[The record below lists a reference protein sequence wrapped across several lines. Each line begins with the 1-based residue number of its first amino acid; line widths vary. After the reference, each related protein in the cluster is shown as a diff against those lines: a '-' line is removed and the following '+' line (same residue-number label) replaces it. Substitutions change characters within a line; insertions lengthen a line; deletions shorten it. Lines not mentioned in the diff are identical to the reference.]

1 MAFEVMLV
9 PTQRGAAREVRNP
22 FTGEEI
28 VAADEEMDAGELAAA
43 RAVLARY
50 PRLPGGGDGALDLG
64 DARLELSLDAGGS
77 LVKVLGDLA
86 RAAEVLFEVARA
98 GNLVVAPTSDG
109 PVVATT
115 VEALRRARDLEAL
128 AGDGGFVLASDA
140 GELAEALR
148 APCDAARAY
157 ADRAIG

>member
-1 MAFEVMLV
+1 M
-9 PTQRGAAREVRNP
+9 RNVH
-22 FTGEEI
+22 GREI
-28 VAADEEMDAGELAAA
+28 VAADEKWTPAA
-43 RAVLARY
+43 RGGAGR
-50 PRLPGGGDGALDLG
+50 PRSVPTPPGGDGALDLG